1 MTHLDKTM
9 TPAKN
14 PELSIVLP
22 CYNEARGIEAIL
34 KRFEEVRGAV
44 DCELILVDN
53 GSKDHTPEVMRTLL
67 PRFPMAR
74 SVRVEQNIGYGHGLW
89 SGLCQ
94 ARGEILAWSHADLQT
109 DLADVFRAL
118 KVHKTSRR
126 PEKLLVKGSRS
137 GRRFSERVI
146 TWGMQVVAT
155 CLLRTWLFEINA
167 QPKLFHRSLLNH
179 LPTPPIDFNFDVY
192 ALYQAKKHGWT
203 LQSIPVVFP
212 PRQYGSS
219 NWASTWKSKARTIL
233 RSMRFMA
240 RLAFAP
246 HLLPPA
252 DPAYAGDPTVADRER
267 KAA

>member
-1 MTHLDKTM
+1 MSDLMHS
-9 TPAKN
+9 KN

-34 KRFEEVRGAV
+34 QRFEEVRGSV

-53 GSKDHTPEVMRTLL
+53 GSKDRTPEVMQTLL
-67 PRFPMAR
+67 PRFPHAR
-74 SVRVEQNIGYGHGLW
+74 CVRVEQNKGYGHGIW
-89 SGLCQ
+89 YGLCH
-94 ARGEILAWSHADLQT
+94 ARGEVLAWSHADLQT

-118 KVHKTSRR
+118 KVYKTSKK
-126 PEKLLVKGSRS
+126 PEKLLVKGTRS

-146 TWGMQVVAT
+146 SWGMQFVAT
-155 CLLRTWLFEINA
+155 CLLRTRLSEINA
-167 QPKLFHRSLLNH
+167 QPKVFHRSLLNH

-192 ALYQAKKHGWT
+192 ALYQAKKNGWT

-219 NWASTWKSKARTIL
+219 NWASNWKSKTRTIL
-233 RSMRFMA
+233 RSIKFMG
-240 RLAFAP
+240 RLGFAP
-246 HLLPPA
+246 RMLAPAEPPYEGR
-252 DPAYAGDPTVADRER
+252 PVETLTKQ

>member
-1 MTHLDKTM
+1 MTQARK
-9 TPAKN
+9 

-34 KRFEEVRGAV
+34 QRFEEVRGAV

-67 PRFPMAR
+67 PKYPNAR
-74 SVRVEQNIGYGHGLW
+74 CVRVEQNKGYGHGIW
-89 SGLCQ
+89 FGLCH
-94 ARGEILAWSHADLQT
+94 ARGEVLAWSHADLQT

-118 KVHKTSRR
+118 KVYKTSKR
-126 PEKLLVKGSRS
+126 PEKLLVKGTRS
-137 GRRFSERVI
+137 GRRLGERMI
-146 TWGMQVVAT
+146 SWGMQVVAT
-155 CLLRTWLFEINA
+155 CLLRTWLSEINA

-179 LPTPPIDFNFDVY
+179 MPTPAIDFNFDVY
-192 ALYQAKKHGWT
+192 ALYQAKKAGWT

-219 NWASTWKSKARTIL
+219 NWASSWKSKLRTIL
-233 RSMRFMA
+233 RSVKFMG
-240 RLAFAP
+240 RLGFAP
-246 HLLPPA
+246 HMLSPA
-252 DPAYAGDPTVADRER
+252 EPQYTGAPIATPTER